1 MRRALG
7 DTKATRSVCERL
19 LERKIS
25 SLPLWEEV
33 PRKTE
38 PMNGD
43 GASMCMCTIGWKC
56 VCVCVCLHSEGGGAQ
71 VIVLLGIQIYNSNN
85 ICFHCD
91 NIMAVI
97 DSVPLYYV
105 NTQLMLQ

>member
-1 MRRALG
+1 MYVHHR
-7 DTKATRSVCERL
+7 VE
-19 LERKIS
+19 
-25 SLPLWEEV
+25 
-33 PRKTE
+33 
-38 PMNGD
+38 
-43 GASMCMCTIGWKC
+43 

-97 DSVPLYYV
+97 DSVPLYYI

>member
-25 SLPLWEEV
+25 SLLLWEEV

-43 GASMCMCTIGWKC
+43 GAGCVYVHHRVEVCVC
-56 VCVCVCLHSEGGGAQ
+56 VCVCVCLYREGGGAL
-71 VIVLLGIQIYNSNN
+71 VIVLLAFRYITVTTHT
-85 ICFHCD
+85 F
-91 NIMAVI
+91 
-97 DSVPLYYV
+97 PL
-105 NTQLMLQ
+105 